1 MASPFETYSLYEI
14 AVIATALSTAALVK
28 GVTGL
33 GFSTVAVTLLAATI
47 GLRDGIP
54 IVIIPSLASNMI
66 VMSSA
71 GHFREIIWRFRML
84 YIAAPLGIL
93 AGLTILLTVD
103 EEIAASVLGVTLISY
118 CVFALLNPRFR
129 ITPRTERRLA
139 APVGFSTGLING
151 VTGAQ
156 IMPVTPYL
164 LSVPLQPN
172 QVVQALN
179 CSFTISSLTFFAGLV
194 YAGAVRL
201 ETILIALPGIAI
213 TFAGVKLGEQIRAGI
228 SPGYF
233 RRVVLIL
240 MIGLGA
246 ILSLR
251 VII

>member
-1 MASPFETYSLYEI
+1 MVSPFETYSLYEI
-14 AVIATALSTAALVK
+14 AVIAAALSTAAFVK

-54 IVIIPSLASNMI
+54 IVIIPSLASNVI

-71 GHFREIIWRFRML
+71 GHFREMIWRFRML

-129 ITPRTERRLA
+129 ITARTERRLA

-172 QVVQALN
+172 QIVQALN
-179 CSFTISSLTFFAGLV
+179 CSFT
-194 YAGAVRL
+194 
-201 ETILIALPGIAI
+201 
-213 TFAGVKLGEQIRAGI
+213 
-228 SPGYF
+228 
-233 RRVVLIL
+233 
-240 MIGLGA
+240 
-246 ILSLR
+246 
-251 VII
+251 